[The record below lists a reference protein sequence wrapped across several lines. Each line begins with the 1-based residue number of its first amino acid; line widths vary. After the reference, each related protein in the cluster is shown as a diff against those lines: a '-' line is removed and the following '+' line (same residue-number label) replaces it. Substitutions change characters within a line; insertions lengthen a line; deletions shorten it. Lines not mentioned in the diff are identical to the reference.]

1 MEVRMYVSP
10 GSACSQSLRND
21 IGRESGSG
29 GVVALLRGGG
39 GENLWYGVYGVDGEG
54 GGVDVN

>member
-29 GVVALLRGGG
+29 SVVAWWRR
-39 GENLWYGVYGVDGEG
+39 
-54 GGVDVN
+54 